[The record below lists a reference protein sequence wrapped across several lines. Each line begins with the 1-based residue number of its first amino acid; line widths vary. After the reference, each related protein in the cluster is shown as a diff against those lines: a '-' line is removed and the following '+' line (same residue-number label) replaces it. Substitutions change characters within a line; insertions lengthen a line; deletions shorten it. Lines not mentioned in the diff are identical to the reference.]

1 MDEEFPQNSR
11 TRRVVEER
19 EIPVEGN
26 EKQIRKTVVSDARIE
41 KKSLG
46 RKFSETFFGSD
57 AKSVVSY
64 IWWDVAIPAAKDTIV
79 DAFSQGVE
87 RLVFGEGSYRGGRRS
102 LNRHGST
109 RYDIIS
115 NSRGPIGG
123 TRRREDPRDR
133 DDHRSHRR
141 NSRDIGRVV
150 LDTRAEAEDTISQMY
165 DILASYDMVTVADFK
180 EMLNEPPLITDE
192 KWGWTSLAGSR
203 ASRTRGGYEV
213 VLPPPEELG

>member
-1 MDEEFPQNSR
+1 MEEEFPQNSK
-11 TRRVVEER
+11 TRRVVEDKD
-19 EIPVEGN
+19 IPEEGN
-26 EKQIRKTVVSDARIE
+26 GKQIRQTVVGEAKIE

-46 RKFSETFFGSD
+46 RKFSETFLGGD

-87 RLVFGEGSYRGGRRS
+87 RHVFGEGSSRGGNRS
-102 LNRHGST
+102 LYRSRGT

-123 TRRREDPRDR
+123 TRRRDDPRDR
-133 DDHRSHRR
+133 DDRSHRR
-141 NSRDIGRVV
+141 SSKDIGRVV

-165 DILASYDMVTVADFK
+165 DILSSYDMVTVADLK

-192 KWGWTSLAGSR
+192 KWGWTSLTGSR
-203 ASRTRGGYEV
+203 AARTRGGYEV